1 MTDRPDIL
9 CIGAVLWDV
18 IGRNGRTM
26 QHGADMPGRIRHI
39 PGGVALNVAV
49 ALARWGMRP
58 AVLSAVGRDAEGDAL
73 VAACDMLGVG
83 TRFLARD
90 TGLPTD
96 CYMAIE
102 DAHGLVAA
110 IADANSLEQ
119 AGDAI
124 LTPLRDG
131 RLASADAPWQGI
143 AIIDGNLAPAQLG
156 QIVAEPGL
164 AGADLRVVS
173 ASTGK
178 ADRLVPLLD
187 RVPGCI
193 YVNRIEAELIAR
205 RPFATAA
212 EAAAHLVHLGAA
224 RVLVTDGGD
233 SAAEAA
239 ARAVLIEAIPPRVAI
254 ARVTGA
260 GDCFLAAHIAAERAG
275 ASRREALEQA
285 AAAAATHVSGKDM
298 P

>member
-1 MTDRPDIL
+1 MTARPDIL

-18 IGRNGRTM
+18 IGRTDAAM
-26 QHGADMPGRIRHI
+26 HHGADMPGRIRHI

-58 AVLSAVGRDAEGDAL
+58 TVLSAVGRDAEGNAL
-73 VAACDMLGVG
+73 VAATRDLGVL
-83 TRFLARD
+83 TDHLARD

-96 CYMAIE
+96 CYMAVE
-102 DAHGLVAA
+102 DGNGLVAA
-110 IADANSLEQ
+110 VADANSLEQ

-131 RLASADAPWQGI
+131 RLASAGAPWQGI
-143 AIIDGNLAPAQLG
+143 AIIDANLAPAQLNR
-156 QIVAEPGL
+156 IIAEPGL

-178 ADRLVPLLD
+178 AGRLVPLLGQ
-187 RVPGCI
+187 VPGCI
-193 YVNRIEAELIAR
+193 YVNKIEAELIAGR
-205 RPFATAA
+205 AFASAA
-212 EAAAHLVHLGAA
+212 EAAAHLVDLGAA

-233 SAAEAA
+233 SAADAA
-239 ARAVLIEAIPPRVAI
+239 ARAPLVQTVPPRVAI

-275 ASRREALEQA
+275 ASRQQALSQA
-285 AAAAATHVSGKDM
+285 AIAAATHVSGKDM